1 MPGFCTCQR
10 CPETKTVRDLLSPYH
25 QLFGGRLRTAVL
37 TAVRLLGETYPS
49 ELAKF
54 LGVRLYA
61 IQRVLESLESE
72 AVIVSRPVG
81 RTRQISLNPR
91 YFAYR
96 ELAALLWR
104 LGREDTSTSDLKNVP
119 GNRERARASSRN
131 HG

>member
-1 MPGFCTCQR
+1 MAV
-10 CPETKTVRDLLSPYH
+10 VRTH
-25 QLFGGRLRTAVL
+25 QLFGGRVRTAVL

-49 ELAKF
+49 ELAIL

-72 AVIVSRPVG
+72 AVLVSRSVG

-91 YFAYR
+91 YFAHQ

-104 LGREDTSTSDLKNVP
+104 LGREDADLQTALSSLRRRPRRAGKP
-119 GNRERARASSRN
+119 GL
-131 HG
+131 

>member
-1 MPGFCTCQR
+1 MTTLCGNSLDAM
-10 CPETKTVRDLLSPYH
+10 EVVRDY

-49 ELAKF
+49 ELAKC

-61 IQRVLESLESE
+61 IQRILESLESE
-72 AVIVSRPVG
+72 AVIMSRPLG

-104 LGREDTSTSDLKNVP
+104 LGREDTFLQSALSTRRRRPRRP
-119 GNRERARASSRN
+119 GKP
-131 HG
+131 GL

>member
-1 MPGFCTCQR
+1 MTTICGNIPGTISV
-10 CPETKTVRDLLSPYH
+10 VRTH
-25 QLFGGRLRTAVL
+25 QLFGGRVRTAVL
-37 TAVRLLGETYPS
+37 TTVRLLGETYPS
-49 ELAKF
+49 ELAIL

-72 AVIVSRPVG
+72 AVLVSRSVG

-104 LGREDTSTSDLKNVP
+104 LGREDADLQRALSTLRRRPRRDGKP
-119 GNRERARASSRN
+119 GL
-131 HG
+131 

>member
-1 MPGFCTCQR
+1 MAV
-10 CPETKTVRDLLSPYH
+10 VRAY
-25 QLFGGRLRTAVL
+25 QLFGGRVRTAVL

-49 ELAKF
+49 ELAML

-72 AVIVSRPVG
+72 AVLVSRSVG

-91 YFAYR
+91 YFAHR

-104 LGREDTSTSDLKNVP
+104 LGGEDADLQAALSSRRRRP
-119 GNRERARASSRN
+119 RRARKP
-131 HG
+131 GL